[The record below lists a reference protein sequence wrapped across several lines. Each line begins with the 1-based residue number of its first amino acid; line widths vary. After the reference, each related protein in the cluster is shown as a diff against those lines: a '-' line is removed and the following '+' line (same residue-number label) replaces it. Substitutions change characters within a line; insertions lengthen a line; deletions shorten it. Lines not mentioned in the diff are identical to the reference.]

1 MKLPQV
7 MNNFLE
13 NFYAYFSHSVAQ
25 GTYPP
30 GTSFYE
36 AIILPAVRSE
46 PFRRKLLDDPEGV
59 LSELGMVL
67 PAGMTIRFLENTEN
81 TIHIVIPPYVGE

>member
-1 MKLPQV
+1 MKLPQL

-13 NFYAYFSHSVAQ
+13 NFYAYFSPSVVHGA
-25 GTYPP
+25 YLP

-46 PFRRKLLDDPEGV
+46 PFRRKLLDDPEAV
-59 LSELGMVL
+59 LSDFGMVL
-67 PAGMTIRFLENTEN
+67 PSGMTIRFLENTED
-81 TIHIVIPPYVGE
+81 TIHIVIPPYIGE